1 MKVHELKIA
10 SEFFEA
16 VKDGRK
22 KFEIRKNDRNYQEG
36 DILILREYDPI
47 TQEYLG
53 RIMKVEISYMTDYAQ
68 QDGYVVLGIEE
79 IWEDEELTEI
89 KKVVIPKFVA
99 EFLGSHWEDG
109 EPAKEDKADLIR
121 HQEQYIRSFGTSELK
136 NWIVKADN
144 FILFV
149 EAVMNGYEV
158 EKEKLYYVKLPITV
172 WNNHLEELETTP
184 SYLHFDNTS
193 DEFRI
198 FTSAKIYTT
207 NFKAKL
213 TEERIK
219 SIDERYWAFA
229 VEAEGE
235 E

>member
-1 MKVHELKIA
+1 MMSDDVYFSEWEAGGINKTVELSDDAQPYDELGITKHEEEPHKIYIEASLENSAITVSVHKGTFVRGFYKAIK
-10 SEFFEA
+10 EF
-16 VKDGRK
+16 GH
-22 KFEIRKNDRNYQEG
+22 
-36 DILILREYDPI
+36 L
-47 TQEYLG
+47 EYLKE
-53 RIMKVEISYMTDYAQ
+53 IME
-68 QDGYVVLGIEE
+68 G
-79 IWEDEELTEI
+79 EELTEI

-109 EPAKEDKADLIR
+109 EPEKEDKADLIR

-158 EKEKLYYVKLPITV
+158 EKEKLYYVELPEKKETLNARVLKKHPNREIGFGLVDKLD
-172 WNNHLEELETTP
+172 LETATQI
-184 SYLHFDNTS
+184 
-193 DEFRI
+193 R
-198 FTSAKIYTT
+198 
-207 NFKAKL
+207 L
-213 TEERIK
+213 TEQEIK

-229 VEAEGE
+229 VEVEGE